1 MRQSFFFSA
10 LLPVMVLMTGCVAS
24 VTSPTPTVQ
33 TETQSELAAIP
44 ETYDDYTEVLETYVD
59 DQGLV
64 DYAQLQANRQQLDGF
79 VDSFAAVAP
88 SDFETWTEA
97 EQIAYWVNAYN
108 AITLQSIINQDPL
121 KGSIKDILGVWRITT
136 HAVLD
141 QSKTLD
147 DIEHNM
153 LRANYNEPRIHAALV
168 CAAISCP
175 PLRTEP
181 FRGDTLDA
189 QLEDQSQIFIDSPMG
204 VQIDRDNNQVKLS
217 MIFSWFGQDW
227 IPTYGVDEGFAG
239 NEAERAVLN
248 FVSNYVSEEDAAYLQ
263 AGGYEV
269 QYLDYDWALN
279 SQSP

>member
-1 MRQSFFFSA
+1 MRQSSSLLA
-10 LLPVMVLMTGCVAS
+10 LLPVIALMTGCVAS
-24 VTSPTPTVQ
+24 VNSQNQAIQ
-33 TETQSELAAIP
+33 TESQSEVAAIP
-44 ETYDDYTEVLETYVD
+44 ETYDDYAEVLETYVD
-59 DQGLV
+59 DQGLI
-64 DYAQLQANRQQLDGF
+64 DYAQLQANRQQLDSF
-79 VDSFAAVAP
+79 VASFAAVTP

-108 AITLQSIINQDPL
+108 AITLQSIVNQEPL

-136 HAVLD
+136 HSVLD

-147 DIEHNM
+147 DIEHNT
-153 LRANYNEPRIHAALV
+153 LRANHNEPRIHAALV

-189 QLEDQSQIFIDSPMG
+189 QLDDQSQIFIDSPMG

-248 FVSNYVSEEDAAYLQ
+248 FVSNYVSEEDAAYLK